1 MENIDITLFE
11 YLKIKFL
18 VVLFAFL
25 IPYIIVQVTF
35 TGFERRTADPS
46 L

>member
-11 YLKIKFL
+11 YLKLKCL
-18 VVLFAFL
+18 VVLYVS

-35 TGFERRTADPS
+35 TGFERRIAA
-46 L
+46 